1 MGKSCHYLAMWDM
14 YGLEC
19 LINVSQYQ
27 KDFDNYEK
35 QKVISV
41 LKEESMPQPP
51 KNVLPML
58 LIRARFNMQRQYEIY
73 EFTSTLSEQEIKTT
87 FEESPQVIV
96 DWLRKNGH
104 KVYSDY
110 NPQRVIA

>member
-27 KDFDNYEK
+27 KDVDDYEK
-35 QKVISV
+35 QKVIAILS
-41 LKEESMPQPP
+41 EIAFPQPP
-51 KNVLPML
+51 KNVLPLL
-58 LIRARFNMQRQYEIY
+58 LIRARANLQRQYEIY

-87 FEESPQVIV
+87 FKESPQVIV
-96 DWLRKNGH
+96 DWLRENGH

-110 NPQRVIA
+110 NPHRVIA